1 MKIYN
6 TLTRKKEEFKP
17 VESGKIKMYNCGPT
31 VYNYIHIGNA
41 RNNIVFDVI
50 RRYFEFLGFDVT
62 YVQNITDIDDKLI
75 EQSLK
80 EKIPILEM
88 AKKYIAAFN
97 KDISKLGIKKLTHQP
112 KATEY
117 IGEMIALIKNLED
130 NGFAYE
136 KKGDVY
142 FSVTSYRDYGKLSGK
157 KIEDQ
162 KTGARVAENV
172 QKKHPADFTLWKKA
186 KPGEPNWSSP
196 WGKGRPGWHTE
207 CVVMSRKF
215 LGETFDI
222 HGGGN
227 DLIFPHHENELAQ
240 AEAISRK
247 PLANFWVHNG
257 FIDLEGVKMS
267 KSLGNF
273 FTARDVLKKFD
284 SETIRFFFLSKHYR
298 NPIDFSEE
306 ILIESQQAVKNFYAI
321 LSEIDYLSFQN
332 EIPEYAKEQM
342 DLHKKFI
349 TAMDD
354 DFNTAKAIAFLFEIV
369 KLIRFSKQNDI
380 ENSKQYAHLLVELGS
395 ALGFFQ
401 NIEERLK
408 TSLDSISEDLIELLI
423 KYRTMFK
430 QQQNWKL
437 ADMIREDLKKTGI
450 NLKDTK
456 EGTDWSFEG

>member
-50 RRYFEFLGFDVT
+50 RRYFEFLGFEVT